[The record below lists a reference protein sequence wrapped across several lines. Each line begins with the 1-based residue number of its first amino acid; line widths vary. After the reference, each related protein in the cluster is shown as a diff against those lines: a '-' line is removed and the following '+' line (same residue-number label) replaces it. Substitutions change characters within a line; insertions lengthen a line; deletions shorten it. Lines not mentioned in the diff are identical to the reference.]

1 MGLLNGIMPG
11 EWGGMPTQQGGLL
24 GGAFDNPLFQMGI
37 GILANNSGHYGAL
50 GPAIGGGLQQASH
63 NIQRQKQLA
72 MEKEWRDMQM
82 KESKLKLDQYEKE
95 QKALADFDT
104 KFPAYAGL
112 ASIDPKA
119 ALKIAYPTLA
129 SNSADPYFSDRY
141 IGGKVYSFNHRT
153 GEYEEKSL
161 PNSLPNKDDPN
172 IRGAVKSAEAQAG
185 AAWKPNTDIDGQVLT
200 DAQVAQMA
208 YGNNPIP
215 FSGGQPQAPQLPS
228 NNFNTPYPITFG
240 APGTTA
246 TDRAEGVTSD
256 ASIQL
261 RNPARPNV
269 GPGIRVPTKAEQAQ
283 IEANIQANKEVDVAG
298 RKQEAESKAKKAS
311 AMSGIGSIIDE
322 ARGVLTGSVKPTSSM
337 AGAAMDSLGAMV
349 GFAPEGAAEADRL
362 KAIGGALVAKM
373 PRMEGPQSNF
383 DVQNYQVMAGN
394 VSDNTLPISR
404 RLAALDEVER
414 LWRKYDKSGPE
425 PQQSARPSVKPSRTP
440 MKGQV
445 VDGYKFM
452 GGNPADPNN
461 WKRQ

>member
-1 MGLLNGIMPG
+1 MGLLNFMPG
-11 EWGGMPTQQGGLL
+11 EMGGQPQGLL
-24 GGAFDNPLFQMGI
+24 GGAFDNPLFQAGI
-37 GILANNSGHYGAL
+37 GILANNTGHYGAL
-50 GPAIGGGLQQASH
+50 GPAIGGGLQQAGQ
-63 NIQRQKQLA
+63 NIQRQKQLKK
-72 MEKEWRDMQM
+72 EQEWRDMQM
-82 KESKLKLDQYEKE
+82 KEAQKQLSDQEKKD
-95 QKALADFDT
+95 QAFADFDT
-104 KFPAYAGL
+104 RFPQYKGL
-112 ASIDPKA
+112 AQIDPKA
-119 ALKIAYPTLA
+119 AIRIAYPGVDTT
-129 SNSADPYFSDRY
+129 SADPYYTVVPTENGLGR
-141 IGGKVYSFNHRT
+141 FNART
-153 GEYEEKSL
+153 GAFELIAGPDGK
-161 PNSLPNKDDPN
+161 PFVNSKDSPLV
-172 IRGAVKSAEAQAG
+172 RGAVKSAESE
-185 AAWKPNTDIDGQVLT
+185 AAAAFKPNTDIDGQVLT

-215 FSGGQPQAPQLPS
+215 FSPSGQPQAPRLPS
-228 NNFNTPYPITFG
+228 NNFNTPYPVTFG

-283 IEANIQANKEVDVAG
+283 VEANIQANKEVDVAG

-322 ARGVLTGSVKPTSSM
+322 ARGVLTGTVKPTSSM
-337 AGAAMDSLGAMV
+337 AGAALDSMGAIV

-414 LWRKYDKSGPE
+414 LWRKYDKSGAE
-425 PQQSARPSVKPSRTP
+425 PQQARPAAKPARAP